1 MNNFIWVALGLGF
14 LGSLHCV
21 GMCGPLVLALPQPQG
36 EYGRWALLVSGR
48 VLYNIGRALMYALL
62 GLGAG
67 LIGGAARF
75 SGLQQ
80 AVSIISGV
88 LILLWLGMPKKLA
101 SKASLATGA
110 AQFINTLQRLLAPVL
125 RTHFLSSQFGL
136 GVLNGLLPCGLVF
149 VALAG
154 ALAQSSVLASAG
166 FMALFGL
173 ETFPAMLFFSILTG
187 KLKNNFS
194 SSVRRLLSPGLIV
207 VAILL
212 ILRGLALNIP
222 YVSPLSNAQSSASG
236 SHQTCH

>member
-1 MNNFIWVALGLGF
+1 MNNGILVALGLGF

-36 EYGRWALLVSGR
+36 EYGRWAMLVSGR
-48 VLYNIGRALMYALL
+48 ILYNLGRALTYALL
-62 GLGAG
+62 GLGVG

-80 AVSIISGV
+80 VVSITSGV
-88 LILLWLGMPKKLA
+88 LILLWLMLPKKIANNA
-101 SKASLATGA
+101 SVATGA
-110 AQFINTLQRLLAPVL
+110 AHLINKLRVLLSPVL

-154 ALAQSSVLASAG
+154 ALAQESVFASGG

-173 ETFPAMLFFSILTG
+173 GTFPAMLFFSILTG
-187 KLKNNFS
+187 KLKTNFS
-194 SSVRRLLSPGLIV
+194 SSLRRLLPIGLAA

-212 ILRGLALNIP
+212 ILRGLALDIP
-222 YVSPLSNAQSSASG
+222 YVSPVLGAHSTTTLSHS
-236 SHQTCH
+236 CH

>member
-1 MNNFIWVALGLGF
+1 MNNGIWVALGLGF

-36 EYGRWALLVSGR
+36 EYGRWAMLVGGR
-48 VLYNIGRALMYALL
+48 VLYNIGRALTYALL
-62 GLGAG
+62 GLGVG

-80 AVSIISGV
+80 VVSITSGV
-88 LILLWLGMPKKLA
+88 LILLWLMLPKNLA
-101 SKASLATGA
+101 NKASVATSA
-110 AQFINTLQRLLAPVL
+110 ARLINRLRVLLSPVL
-125 RTHFLSSQFGL
+125 RMHFLSSQFGL

-154 ALAQSSVLASAG
+154 ALAQETVLASSG

-173 ETFPAMLFFSILTG
+173 GTFPAMLAFSILTG

-194 SSVRRLLSPGLIV
+194 TSLRRLLPIGLAAI
-207 VAILL
+207 AILL
-212 ILRGLALNIP
+212 ILRGLALDIP
-222 YVSPLSNAQSSASG
+222 YISPAPGAHATTAASH
-236 SHQTCH
+236 SCH

>member
-1 MNNFIWVALGLGF
+1 MNNFIWGALGLGF

-21 GMCGPLVLALPQPQG
+21 GMCGPLVLALPQPHG
-36 EYGRWALLVSGR
+36 EFGRWALLVSGR
-48 VLYNIGRALMYALL
+48 GLYNIGRALMYALL

-80 AVSIISGV
+80 TISIISGV

-101 SKASLATGA
+101 SKASIATGA

-173 ETFPAMLFFSILTG
+173 GTFPALLFFSILTG

-194 SSVRRLLSPGLIV
+194 ASLRRLLPPGLAV

-212 ILRGLALNIP
+212 ILRGLALDIP
-222 YVSPLSNAQSSASG
+222 YISPVMGAQAPASS
-236 SHQTCH
+236 SHQFCH